1 MRISKAVLAAL
12 LATSASAAF
21 AQPPAAPAAP
31 QAPAQPERQYNL
43 SRGERTALQPV
54 LQAVG
59 NNDWAAAAAAL
70 PAADAA
76 VSGADAK
83 YIVAQVRLRIGLN
96 TNDTQ
101 LQARA
106 IDDLIASGGALP
118 AEMPGLLE
126 NQARLAAA
134 AGDQAKADRALA
146 QLAALNPNDPN
157 ARMRM
162 AQARMGQQD
171 WAGALQIY
179 QQIAQAEQQA
189 GRPITEDL
197 RKRLLTAAYR
207 GRMGPQAITYVR
219 DLVTAFPTPSNWHDA
234 LVIYGEMGN
243 GGPGAKLDIYRLMRA
258 VGAMSA
264 ERDYVEYANAAMEG
278 AMFGEVKAVLDE
290 GLARNAIATNAG
302 WARERL
308 ATATQRI
315 ASDRPTL
322 AGERSGRLPPG
333 RRIDSGAGVA
343 KDSKGFVTLGRIGAG
358 LGEQVDELAPAR
370 GRPVRAVGG
379 HGQYGRDAVVEAH
392 GSGLLA
398 RARAQKRL
406 IRRVAKW
413 DAARGLPYPRR
424 ESQSIHN

>member
-21 AQPPAAPAAP
+21 AQQPTAPAPPAAP

-43 SRGERTALQPV
+43 SRAERAALQPA

-59 NNDWAAAAAAL
+59 ASDWAAATAAL

-76 VSGADAK
+76 AQGADAK
-83 YIVAQVRLRIGLN
+83 YVIGQIRLRIGIN
-96 TNDTQ
+96 TNDAA

-106 IDDLIASGGALP
+106 VDDLIASGAALP
-118 AEMPGLLE
+118 AEMPGLLQ
-126 NQARLAAA
+126 NQAQLAAA
-134 AGDQAKADRALA
+134 AGDRAKADRALA

-162 AQARMGQQD
+162 AQARIAQQD

-189 GRPITEDL
+189 GRAISEDL
-197 RKRLLTAAYR
+197 RKLLLTAAYR
-207 GRMGPQAITYVR
+207 GRMGPQAIAYVR
-219 DLVTAFPTPSNWHDA
+219 ELVTAFPTMTNWHDA
-234 LVIYGEMGN
+234 LVIYGELGN
-243 GGPGAKLDIYRLMRA
+243 AGEGAKLDIYRLMRA

-264 ERDYVEYANAAMEG
+264 ERDYVEYADAAMG
-278 AMFGEVKAVLDE
+278 GHMYGEVKAVLEE

-308 ATATQRI
+308 ATANQRI

-322 AGERSGRLPPG
+322 AGERTAALAGSNATAALRTGDAFFSYGQYAEAAELYRAALQK
-333 RRIDSGAGVA
+333 GASDA
-343 KDSKGFVTLGRIGAG
+343 NLANMR
-358 LGEQVDELAPAR
+358 LGEALALGGQRAEAEAAFRAVTGPRAELAQLWLLWLSRR
-370 GRPVRAVGG
+370 G
-379 HGQYGRDAVVEAH
+379 
-392 GSGLLA
+392 
-398 RARAQKRL
+398 
-406 IRRVAKW
+406 
-413 DAARGLPYPRR
+413 
-424 ESQSIHN
+424 